1 MLKVTPV
8 STGCKSKEDYYLE
21 DEGLAEYYSPDQAEA
36 IQQQGSLPTLVQ
48 GHSQAKSVAQQQK
61 LVLAQWH
68 GDGAV
73 PLALKGV
80 VLKADFKK
88 IFYGYNL
95 KGQRLRRHPQDPKHK
110 ERVGDDLTFSMCKS
124 ASIALHIGGDY
135 RIFDAHLDAVKRTLD
150 IVQERYGQTR
160 VMIDGVRHT
169 LNTNNLVIAL
179 INHHTSRA
187 NDPQTHTHALVMNTT
202 QMPDGSWRSR
212 KNDLMYMQECMGQI
226 YRQFLAE
233 NIQNLG
239 YKIYGTKDAFE
250 IEGITRK
257 QIEAFSKRSQQI
269 QKQLKKDGL
278 EATTENKQVACLK
291 SRKAKDKD
299 LNLDELQTA
308 WKQAAQSLNLE
319 IPTPDHN
326 HRFEHR
332 LEGVNHTLHSAI
344 AHLSERSVSFVRE
357 DIEQFVFREIR
368 TFRVED
374 LTQAIGASEDLLL
387 LRDERNNRER
397 YTTVAAL
404 EIERDILNL
413 WEAGQNTQPPFLDEA
428 IAKELLQDRGLNV
441 GQLEAVTKTLASSD
455 QIVLWHGLA
464 GVGKTRSL
472 GSLKQVIDSLDAS
485 VEIQGYSPTT
495 KASKVLGREL
505 KIKSN
510 TVAKLLVS
518 KPNFKLNQL
527 WVIDEAGMISSKQM
541 KALLE
546 RAELVDARILF
557 VGDTKQNPSIEAG
570 SPMRSLIKGGA
581 TTFHITQI
589 VRQRNAVQKQ
599 AVSLIANRKGGDAV
613 SLLSEHGY
621 IQEIASAK
629 TRQQTIADHYLEL
642 SPEERAQTLIVT
654 GTNKERRAIMSNVRA
669 GLREEGLITGEDLQV
684 RQLVNRYLTTEQKR
698 LVRSFNV
705 GDHIQLSREYRTT
718 LLQKGQVY
726 RVEQKLDHEL
736 VVSSPGGRLYR
747 FDPSKYKDK
756 EVFKEQLIPV
766 AVGDELRWT
775 QNNPDQKWSNG
786 DEFKV
791 LGIVGN
797 VLQVSDE
804 EGQRRTIRLDHALP
818 LGYALVNTAYRAQGQ
833 TRVRVL
839 VSSTN
844 DPTAS
849 QEPFY
854 VKISRQSHEILI
866 FCQSL
871 EHLYER
877 VGISVAQD
885 NAVELIKEHHEQH
898 RSLTTVSPAKSAGH
912 PGRPTDPSHD
922 TGNPQSVDAG
932 VGAEQHESQTQG
944 RSGTRHAAPG
954 GQGGTGILHRT
965 VHGNNGQSEVRQNGR
980 IDRQASEGNGRTLSE
995 DEPLRAD
1002 LHATQQR
1009 RGNSRRG
1016 DKSNQGSPQEQRST
1030 HPSDINQ
1037 RQDSTPP
1044 RDDLDRRYDPSRRRD
1059 DIDEWQ
1065 QRSNLRESITGL
1077 AQSWTAYQTAQLVV
1091 ASGLDSALDQFSEV
1105 IESPQPY
1112 VYEGMGDL
1120 ATSITGITEQQDLA
1134 NNIAQ
1139 VSAALDDLEVMQE
1152 QFTYRQQVQAMSAG
1166 VEEWKASRAL
1176 TDALGQVQA
1185 GGSEQAVESLESALE
1200 QVEAQ
1205 PPLYSNM
1212 NKLVTSIRGVQAEQ
1226 GLSAAIAQVTS
1237 TLHQFQGGDYAQMDR
1252 LAEGISP
1259 GQTLQLFHKSG
1270 LSAQLTQLQG
1280 QLDQLN
1286 RPQYKAM
1293 TGLVDSI
1300 QAVQSQ
1306 QGMVE
1311 AIAQVAD
1318 QVQQIQTPLYQYK
1331 GMANLAQSVHQ
1342 QQDAQLLLNTG
1353 LLEQIEKLT
1362 QNLEGRH
1369 EYEGIT
1375 ELAQTIHQHQDNQ
1388 LLLRSGLLEQIE
1400 TLTQSLTQEPCEFE
1414 GMDKLAQSIR
1424 QQQDSRLLLDT
1435 GLLEQIEK
1443 LTQSLE
1449 GQHEYQGMT
1458 ELTEVIAS
1466 VQSEQAILNQGLHE
1480 QLAALTQQ
1488 LEQIQARQFPHQY
1501 EGISELAASISDRR
1515 AEEAISE
1522 HLSQVDVLV
1531 EQMQQEMN
1539 ATPDMQRLVQTVKDM
1554 REISALAEGPIADE
1568 LKALAER
1575 VQNRGI
1581 NITPKPKII
1590 KVFWVPESD
1599 PDQLM
1604 EASFP
1609 IEEDHWKELLA
1620 GSGIHPDLAELNCE
1634 SVAGQEI
1641 LERLLSNKIEGM
1653 GAGQLVV
1660 KDINKEFAKLR
1671 DVPEGGFWIKA
1682 GVLASSLDDAVPT
1695 ESLWG
1700 SLKPDHPRMDYRK
1713 GEPQKYEH
1721 PADVGR
1727 EIFLPHVPEWLAKK
1741 VYEQYNIT
1749 PRPGQHFWSV
1759 VKENPQI
1766 PINITEGGKKTL
1778 AVNSQGHVTLG
1789 LPGVNG
1795 GYRANDDKKIKLPER
1810 HLHPGLAVF
1819 AVPGR
1824 HFNFLF
1830 DQDTKPSTI
1839 VNVRQDLVRTGELL
1853 VKEGCTASASRWD
1866 NQHKGVDDLI
1876 VGAGPK
1882 QLELAISRT
1891 RPFDAIAF
1899 RHYQYR
1905 YRKLVEFVQRRDGD
1919 LDPERMDL
1927 EVFMEASRRGEL
1939 EDGYRFV
1946 EAGSNRIYDRE
1957 YLMQSA
1963 LKLQKHKTTI
1973 GKAMVPIVQEMTQKH
1988 GTKHGPAHRPVH
2000 VYFTQSW
2007 VMTHG
2012 PRATT
2017 IREKESNRVVLQ
2029 YRAGHLRYVSA
2040 NPQTLDKF
2048 QKAMKL
2054 TEMRNQGHKKV
2065 KEPKEKNTQQPKPRR
2080 GRRR

>member
-36 IQQQGSLPTLVQ
+36 IQQQGTIPTVVH
-48 GHSQAKSVAQQQK
+48 GKSQSKSKTQKQK
-61 LVLAQWH
+61 LVLAQWY
-68 GDGAV
+68 GKGAKT
-73 PLALKGV
+73 LGLTGV
-80 VLKADFKK
+80 VLKSDFKK
-88 IFYGYNL
+88 IFYGYDL
-95 KGQRLRRHPQDPKHK
+95 DGERLRRQPQNPKHK

-124 ASIALHIGGDY
+124 ASIALHIGGDD

-150 IVQERYGQTR
+150 IIQERYGQTR
-160 VMIDGVRHT
+160 VMIDGIRHT

-250 IEGITRK
+250 IEGITRE
-257 QIEAFSKRSQQI
+257 QITAFSQRSQQI

-291 SRKAKDKD
+291 SRKAKEKD
-299 LNLDELQTA
+299 LNLEDLQTV
-308 WKQAAQSLNLE
+308 WQQAAQGLNLD

-332 LEGVNHTLHSAI
+332 LEGVNHALHSAI

-368 TFRVED
+368 AFRVED
-374 LTQAIGASEDLLL
+374 MTQAIGASEDLLL

-404 EIERDILNL
+404 ELEADILRR
-413 WEAGQNTQPPFLDEA
+413 WESGQNTQTPLLDEA
-428 IAKELLQDRGLNV
+428 VARERLQDSSLNV
-441 GQLEAVTKTLASSD
+441 GQLEAVYKTLASSD

-485 VEIQGYSPTT
+485 IEIHGFSPTT

-518 KPNFKLNQL
+518 KPNFRPNQL

-541 KALLE
+541 KALLD
-546 RAELVDARILF
+546 RAQTVDARILF

-570 SPMRSLIKGGA
+570 SPMRSLMKAGA
-581 TTFHITQI
+581 TTFHISQI
-589 VRQRNAVQKQ
+589 VRQRNAIQKQ
-599 AVSLIANRKGGDAV
+599 AVSLIAHKQGGDAV

-621 IQEIASAK
+621 IQEISSAK
-629 TRQQTIADHYLEL
+629 TRQQTIADHYLDL
-642 SPEERAQTLIVT
+642 SPEDRAQTLIVT
-654 GTNKERRAIMSNVRA
+654 GTNKERRAIMGNVRA
-669 GLREEGLITGEDLQV
+669 GLREEGTITGEDLQV

-726 RVEQKLDHEL
+726 RVEQKLDQEL

-786 DEFKV
+786 DEFTV
-791 LGIVGN
+791 VGIEGN
-797 VLQVSDE
+797 VLQVVDE
-804 EGQRRTIRLDHALP
+804 EGQQRLITLDHALS
-818 LGYALVNTAYRAQGQ
+818 LDYALVNTAYRAQGQ

-839 VSSTN
+839 ISSTN

-898 RSLTTVSPAKSAGH
+898 RSLTSIDSAKSAGH
-912 PGRPTDPSHD
+912 LGISTESSPGDGDSESVRAGAGTE
-922 TGNPQSVDAG
+922 QS
-932 VGAEQHESQTQG
+932 ESQEQS
-944 RSGTRHAAPG
+944 RSGTRNATPG
-954 GQGGTGILHRT
+954 SQRGTGILHRT
-965 VHGNNGQSEVRQNGR
+965 VHRSDGRSEVRQDGR
-980 IDRQASEGNGRTLSE
+980 IDRQARQGDGR
-995 DEPLRAD
+995 PLPENELLRSG
-1002 LHATQQR
+1002 LHST
-1009 RGNSRRG
+1009 
-1016 DKSNQGSPQEQRST
+1016 EQRSGGSGRGDQDFQEPT
-1030 HPSDINQ
+1030 QEQWSPHLSDTDG
-1037 RQDSTPP
+1037 RP
-1044 RDDLDRRYDPSRRRD
+1044 DPSQHRD
-1059 DIDEWQ
+1059 DISEWQ
-1065 QRSNLRESITGL
+1065 QRSSLRESITGL
-1077 AQSWTAYQTAQLVV
+1077 AQAWTTYQNAQVV
-1091 ASGLDSALDQFSEV
+1091 ITSGLDTALDQLSEV
-1105 IESPQPY
+1105 IESPQPHK
-1112 VYEGMGDL
+1112 YEGMDNL
-1120 ATSITGITEQQDLA
+1120 ATSITGNAEQQALG
-1134 NNIAQ
+1134 NSIAQ
-1139 VSAALDDLEVMQE
+1139 VSSALDELDVLLD
-1152 QFTYRQQVQAMSAG
+1152 QFTYRQQVEAMSAG
-1166 VEEWKASRAL
+1166 IGEWKAGRAV
-1176 TDALGQVQA
+1176 TDALTQVMTTGEDQA
-1185 GGSEQAVESLESALE
+1185 LVSLESALE
-1200 QVEAQ
+1200 HVEER
-1205 PPLYSNM
+1205 PPLYPKM
-1212 NKLVTSIRGVQAEQ
+1212 NKLVTSIRGLQAEHELGNALDQ
-1226 GLSAAIAQVTS
+1226 ITDILQ
-1237 TLHQFQGGDYAQMDR
+1237 QFEGPDYAQMDR
-1252 LAEGISP
+1252 LAQKFSDR
-1259 GQTLQLFHKSG
+1259 QTVQLLHDSG
-1270 LSAQLTQLQG
+1270 LAEQLAQLHHQLEQLERPHYQG
-1280 QLDQLN
+1280 M
-1286 RPQYKAM
+1286 A
-1293 TGLVDSI
+1293 GLAASI
-1300 QAVQSQ
+1300 QAVQTQ

-1311 AIAQVAD
+1311 AIAQVVD
-1318 QVQQIQTPLYQYK
+1318 QLEQIQAPEHEYQ
-1331 GMANLAQSVHQ
+1331 GMDKLARSVHQ
-1342 QQDAQLLLNTG
+1342 HQDAQLLLNSG
-1353 LLEQIEKLT
+1353 LLEQVEALT
-1362 QNLEGRH
+1362 QALEGQH
-1369 EYEGIT
+1369 QYEGMT
-1375 ELAQTIHQHQDNQ
+1375 KLAQTIHQHQDTQ
-1388 LLLRSGLLEQIE
+1388 LLWNTGLLEQIE
-1400 TLTQSLTQEPCEFE
+1400 NLTQSFTQAPYEYK
-1414 GMDKLAQSIR
+1414 GMDQLAQSVH
-1424 QQQDSRLLLDT
+1424 QQRDSRLLLDT
-1435 GLLEQIEK
+1435 GLLEQIET
-1443 LTQSLE
+1443 LTQALE
-1449 GQHEYQGMT
+1449 GRHEYQGMT
-1458 ELTEVIAS
+1458 ELTEVITA
-1466 VQSEQAILNQGLHE
+1466 VQLEQALLNQVLHE
-1480 QLAALTQQ
+1480 QLEQLTHQ

-1501 EGISELAASISDRR
+1501 EGISELAASISNRR
-1515 AEEAISE
+1515 AEEAISQ
-1522 HLSQVDVLV
+1522 HLSQVDELV
-1531 EQMQQEMN
+1531 EQVQQAMN
-1539 ATPDMQRLVQTVKDM
+1539 ATPDMQRLAQTVRDM
-1554 REISALAEGPIADE
+1554 REISTLAEGPIAEE
-1568 LKALAER
+1568 LKTLAER
-1575 VQNRGI
+1575 LQDKGI
-1581 NITPKPKII
+1581 SITPKPKII
-1590 KVFWVPESD
+1590 QVFWVPETN

-1609 IEEDHWKELLA
+1609 IAEEHWQELLA

-1634 SVAGQEI
+1634 SIVGQEI
-1641 LERLLSNKIEGM
+1641 LERLLSNKIEDM

-1660 KDINKEFAKLR
+1660 KEISKEFAKLR

-1682 GVLASSLDDAVPT
+1682 GVLASSLDDTVPT

-1700 SLKPDHPRMDYRK
+1700 SLKPDHPRMDYSK
-1713 GEPQKYEH
+1713 GKPQKYEH
-1721 PADVGR
+1721 PADVSR
-1727 EIFLPHVPEWLAKK
+1727 EIFLPHVPEWLAQK
-1741 VYEQYNIT
+1741 VYDQYNIT

-1795 GYRANDDKKIKLPER
+1795 GYRANDDQKNKLPKR

-1824 HFNFLF
+1824 HFNFLY

-1839 VNVRQDLVRTGELL
+1839 VNVRQDLVRAGELV
-1853 VKEGCTASASRWD
+1853 VKEGCTASSSRWD
-1866 NQHKGVDDLI
+1866 KQHKGVDDLI

-1882 QLELAISRT
+1882 QLELAISRA
-1891 RPFDAIAF
+1891 RPFDEIAF
-1899 RHYQYR
+1899 KHYQYR
-1905 YRKLVEFVQRRDGD
+1905 YRKLTEFVQRREGD

-1927 EVFMEASRRGEL
+1927 EVFMEAAKRGEL

-1946 EAGSNRIYDRE
+1946 EAGSTRIYDRE

-1963 LKLQKHKTTI
+1963 LELQKHKAAI
-1973 GKAMVPIVQEMTQKH
+1973 GRAMVPIVQEMTQKH
-1988 GTKHGPAHRPVH
+1988 GSKHGRVH

-2007 VMTHG
+2007 AMTHG

-2029 YRAGHLRYVSA
+2029 YRAGHLRHVSA

-2054 TEMRNQGHKKV
+2054 TEMRDQGHKRV
-2065 KEPKEKNTQQPKPRR
+2065 KEQKQKNAQQQKPRR